1 MVKLVVL
8 PAPPGY
14 PIIEENPSLKAVEKG
29 RNAVLQCTATGDP
42 PPRIYWLKDFL
53 PVNLQDERITLLS
66 RGQCAL
72 STVETWHFFTL
83 DRPILCV
90 KYLVVPYGLKSMKY
104 RDTIILTCCFVL

>member
-66 RGQCAL
+66 RGKLPVSLQDERITLLSRGQCAL
-72 STVETWHFFTL
+72 TAAKT
-83 DRPILCV
+83 
-90 KYLVVPYGLKSMKY
+90 
-104 RDTIILTCCFVL
+104 